1 LRFIGLMNAAVWF
14 GASLFFMLG
23 VAPAFFTPRITDHL
37 GRPWAGFIAFIVF
50 ERYFALQYWCGAIAL
65 AHHLAEWVYL
75 GRPLQRA
82 TMLIVLGVF
91 GLGLFGGLWLQPRLE
106 RQHAIKYAKPGLYND
121 EQKAAA
127 EKSLSAWHVVSRIT
141 GLLSLVGLAIYVW
154 RMGNPPNPPRFM
166 PATKFRS

>member
-1 LRFIGLMNAAVWF
+1 MNAAVWF
-14 GASLFFMLG
+14 GASLFFMVG
-23 VAPAFFTPRITDHL
+23 VAPALFSPEVKKHL
-37 GRPWAGFIAFIVF
+37 GEIWPGIIAFIVF

-75 GRPLQRA
+75 GKPLQRA

-106 RQHAIKYAKPGLYND
+106 RLHAVKYGKSYTKEQQTTAKN
-121 EQKAAA
+121 
-127 EKSLSAWHVVSRIT
+127 SLSGWHVVSRIT
-141 GLLSLVGLAIYVW
+141 GLLSLVGLGIYIW